1 MSTQWPKS
9 CAMKKLNVK
18 KNLDKKY
25 GVEIKLKNS
34 ICNKTKK
41 KKNQIVGRRKKLR
54 I

>member
-9 CAMKKLNVK
+9 CAMKILEVK

-25 GVEIKLKNS
+25 GGAIKLKNS
-34 ICNKTKK
+34 TT
-41 KKNQIVGRRKKLR
+41 QKLNNS